1 MEESPLRSRM
11 TLRQALS
18 RQWQIP
24 LFVLSMIGFGLV
36 LIQLRPQ
43 TAPLSFDEK
52 FDALEK
58 LSHQNRYTEF
68 YTRAAELR
76 EESETDDQLGRIFNL
91 VARTRVKQFRQR
103 HELGIAPKR
112 RTNPENYRAIID
124 NYKHF
129 KHIK

>member
-1 MEESPLRSRM
+1 MEESPQSRM

-24 LFVLSMIGFGLV
+24 LFILSMIGFGLV

-68 YTRAAELR
+68 YTRAENLR
-76 EESETDDQLGRIFNL
+76 QESDTEDQLGRIFNL

-103 HELGIAPKR
+103 HE
-112 RTNPENYRAIID
+112 
-124 NYKHF
+124 
-129 KHIK
+129 